1 MGNNNEALVGA
12 WKLVS
17 CFMEDVETKE
27 QKPLWGERPNGY
39 IVLTPEG
46 RWIVVQTAEGRKAP
60 KTDEDRAAAFRSM
73 LAYSGK
79 YRTEGN
85 EIIIKVDIAWDESWI
100 GTDQVRHYRI
110 EGNRLHI
117 EAAPQP
123 YANFGG
129 KVMRGILIW
138 EKD

>member
-1 MGNNNEALVGA
+1 MGNNDEALVGT

-27 QKPLWGERPNGY
+27 QKPSWGERPNGY
-39 IVLTPEG
+39 IVLTLDG

-85 EIIIKVDIAWDESWI
+85 EIIIKVDIAWDEFL
-100 GTDQVRHYRI
+100 DRHRS
-110 EGNRLHI
+110 GPTLQN
-117 EAAPQP
+117 
-123 YANFGG
+123 
-129 KVMRGILIW
+129 
-138 EKD
+138 